1 MEFNATFLI
10 SIISFLVFTFIM
22 NKIFYAPLEKI
33 ISERDSIINTNY
45 ADAENAKNQAL
56 SINNTRKDR
65 ISKTQKEAK
74 KLISDKVN
82 DANINSKNLTQE
94 AKNFSQEKINSAK
107 ENLHCEAVKTTEEL
121 KSKVKDLAEIISTK
135 VLRTETKIANND
147 TDLINRILN

>member
-135 VLRTETKIANND
+135 VLGTETKIANND